1 MIEVKNLK
9 FSYGKK
15 QLFDNLNLSAKSGNI
30 YGLLGKN
37 GAGKTTLL
45 SLLAGL
51 LRPSGGDISIMDYVP
66 RRRSPNFLNKVIYVP
81 EKFYTPSI
89 TVKTYEEIYKV
100 FYPDFDSVYFNNCLD
115 EFGIEIDKRINTLS
129 YGQQKKFLLAFAFA
143 SMCPL
148 VLMDEPTNG
157 LDIPSKK
164 QFRKILVNAATE
176 ERLFI
181 ISTHQVRDL
190 ENLIDPIIILDEGKI
205 IFNHTLEEVES
216 SLAVYHSRDRKLAES
231 SLYYEKS
238 LKGYSVVM
246 ERNNEFGDEGRIE
259 LESLFNLVIENTE
272 KVQSLFA
279 RKESENENK

>member
-15 QLFDNLNLSAKSGNI
+15 VLFDRLNLSAETGNI

-45 SLLAGL
+45 NLLSGL
-51 LRPSGGDISIMDYVP
+51 LGPSDGDISVMDYIP
-66 RRRSPNFLNKVIYVP
+66 RRRYPDFLNKVIHVP
-81 EKFYTPSI
+81 EKLYIPSM
-89 TVKTYEEIYKV
+89 TVKTYEAIYKV
-100 FYPDFDSVYFNNCLD
+100 FYPDFDSEYFYNCLE
-115 EFGIEIDKRINTLS
+115 EFGIEIGKRINTLS

-143 SMCPL
+143 SKCPL

-164 QFRKILVNAATE
+164 QFRKVLVNAATE
-176 ERLFI
+176 KRLFI

-216 SLAVYHSRDRKLAES
+216 NLAVYHTRDRKLANS

-238 LKGYSVVM
+238 LKGYNVVA
-246 ERNNEFGDEGRIE
+246 ERNDECDDEGRIE
-259 LESLFNLVIENTE
+259 LESLFNIVVENSE
-272 KVQSLFA
+272 KVQSIFEKNRGG
-279 RKESENENK
+279 RK